1 MSSQPS
7 APHRN
12 SGTFLV
18 LSPVEVGPESHT
30 AASQTSASPT
40 STRSASSPLSTAD
53 KRASSVSEAIEPLEK
68 IRAQKASG
76 EQNKFL
82 HLGEEIVAE

>member
-1 MSSQPS
+1 MSSHSS

-30 AASQTSASPT
+30 AASQTSTSPT

-68 IRAQKASG
+68 IRAQKASS
-76 EQNKFL
+76 EKNQFL
-82 HLGEEIVAE
+82 HLGEETVTE